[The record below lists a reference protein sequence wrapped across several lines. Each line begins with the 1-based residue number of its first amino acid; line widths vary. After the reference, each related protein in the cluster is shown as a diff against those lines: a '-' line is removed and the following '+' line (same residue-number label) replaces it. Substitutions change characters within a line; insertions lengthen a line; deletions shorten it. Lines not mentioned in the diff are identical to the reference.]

1 MQKAIVKNIAIV
13 LLMLIYINRGLFI
26 SADYEVESQ
35 DGSEVNSV
43 IEWVLQLVT
52 GEDNGIDE
60 DGDSHSN
67 CNFVKIVQHD
77 FTQQISRNFELMNL
91 FAKNIEKFVFSKKED
106 FLFND
111 FCTQIDKPPQMV

>member
-1 MQKAIVKNIAIV
+1 MQKAIVKNIAII

-35 DGSEVNSV
+35 DGSEVNSM
-43 IEWVLQLVT
+43 IEWVLQLIT

-67 CNFVKIVQHD
+67 CNFVKTVQHD

-91 FAKNIEKFVFSKKED
+91 FAKNIEIVFSRREN
-106 FLFND
+106 FYLND
-111 FCTQIDKPPQMV
+111 FYVQIDHPPQVV